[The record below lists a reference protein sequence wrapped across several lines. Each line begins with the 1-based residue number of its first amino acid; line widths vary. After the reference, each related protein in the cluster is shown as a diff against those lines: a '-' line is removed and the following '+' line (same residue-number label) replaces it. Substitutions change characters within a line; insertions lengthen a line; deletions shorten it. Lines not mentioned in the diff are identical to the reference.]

1 MHNKSQEKRRR
12 IDLRGHPLKGRS
24 REKTP
29 LPIKKMVEFF
39 LEKKSQ
45 QRDIVFVL
53 VCTRYFFF
61 IGSRSE
67 YTDPHQSPIGIKAIV
82 F

>member
-1 MHNKSQEKRRR
+1 
-12 IDLRGHPLKGRS
+12 
-24 REKTP
+24 
-29 LPIKKMVEFF
+29 MVEFF